1 MGEPERRTK
10 RGARKGRLCVSCI
23 DYAPPRP
30 QERGGVASLRLAWN
44 GGPRGHRI
52 TLNTSR
58 SRQKV
63 APKKGSPD
71 AVLVTVVDTARLAR
85 VV

>member
-1 MGEPERRTK
+1 MGEPEERTK
-10 RGARKGRLCVSCI
+10 RTTRRGYRSVSLRSRRS
-23 DYAPPRP
+23 PSTL
-30 QERGGVASLRLAWN
+30 EEGEVASLGLAWN